1 MKPLFKIS
9 HSMTYNGKSNNPVFN
24 EQALLAMRKIKP
36 DKKGMKNVFRELKK
50 IDFIYKSK
58 IVGKR

>member
-1 MKPLFKIS
+1 
-9 HSMTYNGKSNNPVFN
+9 MTYNGKSNNPVFN

-36 DKKGMKNVFRELKK
+36 DKKGMKNAFRELKK